1 MGLVIFF
8 LLLLEGYAIFVG
20 RLGFIIFENKL
31 IFSKLFLRLKDFF
44 WNSYQH
50 KNRLWYF
57 HLIEYCIAIVNK
69 WATAI
74 QNVNDIYKTKTML
87 D

>member
-44 WNSYQH
+44 
-50 KNRLWYF
+50 
-57 HLIEYCIAIVNK
+57 EIAI
-69 WATAI
+69 
-74 QNVNDIYKTKTML
+74 NVRTDCGIFI
-87 D
+87 